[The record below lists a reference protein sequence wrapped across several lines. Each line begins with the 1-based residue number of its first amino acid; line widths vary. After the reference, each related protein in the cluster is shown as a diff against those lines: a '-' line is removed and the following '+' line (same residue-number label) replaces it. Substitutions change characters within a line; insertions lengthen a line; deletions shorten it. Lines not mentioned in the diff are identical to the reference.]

1 MVLVF
6 TLACVKKVLR
16 RWQLIPSLSCCF
28 AISASSLKLLSVG
41 DKLKAADG
49 GTKHLWSFIE
59 ECLILLKII
68 ISSHVN
74 REILH

>member
-49 GTKHLWSFIE
+49 GTKHLWIILFIRFDVVHDE
-59 ECLILLKII
+59 
-68 ISSHVN
+68 SSLQDV
-74 REILH
+74 R